1 MYPSLYF
8 SASLLPGSET
18 WWLDLLHSLN
28 PILVE
33 QRDDLR
39 APVLLRHLLFSAT
52 LSPSPILLLYF
63 SHLHPLSASSSPSV
77 LCRRSYSSQMP
88 IFTEISCLF
97 SSFPFHHR
105 PPPFSFACCVRV
117 CRWLMLAGSVT
128 RGNWGRVHFKRTN
141 GNKLICF
148 HCCFCDAVSCKRT
161 KGWV

>member
-1 MYPSLYF
+1 MICEHLYSSVTF
-8 SASLLPGSET
+8 FFLPRCLPLLSYSST
-18 WWLDLLHSLN
+18 FLIS
-28 PILVE
+28 I
-33 QRDDLR
+33 
-39 APVLLRHLLFSAT
+39 
-52 LSPSPILLLYF
+52 
-63 SHLHPLSASSSPSV
+63 LSASSSPSV

-161 KGWV
+161 KG